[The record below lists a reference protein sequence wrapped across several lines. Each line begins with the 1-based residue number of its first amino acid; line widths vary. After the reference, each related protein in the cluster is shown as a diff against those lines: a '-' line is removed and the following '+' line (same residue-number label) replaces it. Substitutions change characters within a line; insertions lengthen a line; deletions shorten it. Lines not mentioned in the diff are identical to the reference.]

1 VIDRSRSV
9 FLALAVAALL
19 AASNSRAQSVSVT
32 YGYDALG
39 RVVSVTY
46 SSGAT
51 VTYAYDAA
59 GNRTQ
64 VSGVAGCAV
73 WGSFVWGASNW
84 CSSGSASAASRHQL
98 ASDHPNTV
106 NLARAANSRSPLAS
120 RTNDDEEH

>member
-51 VTYAYDAA
+51 VTYDAA